1 LRQNIISFID
11 FAFKVVAETR
21 NIRDHSQSTT
31 TEIGELELI
40 VEDVQHHDA
49 NLLRRN
55 FSKLKLSQDE
65 VRILAMV
72 QECERLAVE
81 LRVFIGTLN
90 VREGRSRTM
99 ESGRVMLRSIW
110 KKRDIEGLQKRLENL
125 DQRIKYNVSHALQR

>member
-1 LRQNIISFID
+1 
-11 FAFKVVAETR
+11 
-21 NIRDHSQSTT
+21 
-31 TEIGELELI
+31 
-40 VEDVQHHDA
+40 
-49 NLLRRN
+49 
-55 FSKLKLSQDE
+55 
-65 VRILAMV
+65 MV
-72 QECERLAVE
+72 QECERPAVE